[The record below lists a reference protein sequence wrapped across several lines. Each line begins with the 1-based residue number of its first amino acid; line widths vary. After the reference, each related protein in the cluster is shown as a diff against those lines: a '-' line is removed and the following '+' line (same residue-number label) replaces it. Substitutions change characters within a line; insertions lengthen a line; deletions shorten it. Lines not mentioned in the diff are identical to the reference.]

1 MMARLI
7 GVPDSPALGRHGSA
21 RVAVSL
27 VSTSILLFLFSACTP
42 AARGDLPPA
51 ANPPTP
57 PPLTVR
63 STITYEP
70 PGDVHLSSLRF
81 VSVEFAVTGAG
92 ANDLA
97 TVELVA
103 PSSSPY
109 ETRAAV
115 FTGPVFEEQRLEFPL
130 AVGGTVIET
139 AVMTGSWKALLL
151 VNGQVAASL
160 PFDIN
165 P

>member
-7 GVPDSPALGRHGSA
+7 GVPDSPALARHGSV
-21 RVAVSL
+21 RIAVSL
-27 VSTSILLFLFSACTP
+27 VSTSILLFSACTP
-42 AARGDLPPA
+42 ATRVDLPPTPS
-51 ANPPTP
+51 PPTP

-63 STITYEP
+63 STLTYEP
-70 PGDVHLSSLRF
+70 PGDVHLSNLRF

-97 TVELVA
+97 TVEFVA

-139 AVMTGSWKALLL
+139 ALMTGSWKALLL

>member
-1 MMARLI
+1 MTARLI
-7 GVPDSPALGRHGSA
+7 GVPDSPALARHGSA
-21 RVAVSL
+21 RIAVSL

-42 AARGDLPPA
+42 AARVDLPPA

-81 VSVEFAVTGAG
+81 ISVEFAVTGAG

-97 TVELVA
+97 PVEFVA
-103 PSSSPY
+103 PITSPC
-109 ETRAAV
+109 EPRAAV
-115 FTGPVFEEQRLEFPL
+115 FLRP
-130 AVGGTVIET
+130 
-139 AVMTGSWKALLL
+139 GSE
-151 VNGQVAASL
+151 
-160 PFDIN
+160 
-165 P
+165 

>member
-7 GVPDSPALGRHGSA
+7 GVPDSPALARHGSV
-21 RVAVSL
+21 RIAVSL
-27 VSTSILLFLFSACTP
+27 VSTSILLFSACTP
-42 AARGDLPPA
+42 AARVDLPQT

-63 STITYEP
+63 SRLTYEP
-70 PGDVHLSSLRF
+70 SGDVHLSKLRF

-97 TVELVA
+97 TVEFVA

-139 AVMTGSWKALLL
+139 ALMTGSWKALLL

>member
-1 MMARLI
+1 MMARQI
-7 GVPDSPALGRHGSA
+7 GVSDSPALARHGSVRLA
-21 RVAVSL
+21 FAL
-27 VSTSILLFLFSACTP
+27 VSTSILVASACTTGS
-42 AARGDLPPA
+42 RVEQPPA
-51 ANPPTP
+51 ADPPAP
-57 PPLTVR
+57 PPLTVT
-63 STITYEP
+63 STISYDP
-70 PGDVHLSSLRF
+70 PGDVHLSNLRF
-81 VSVEFAVTGAG
+81 VSVGFSVTGAG
-92 ANDLA
+92 ANDQA
-97 TVELVA
+97 TVEFVA

-115 FTGPVFEEQRLEFPL
+115 FTGSGFEEQRLEFPL

-139 AVMTGSWKALLL
+139 ATMTGSWKALLL